1 MDKCYGVAP
10 STSIRHK
17 PPENLWLLA
26 GLRRVPLDRDVPGCR
41 TKHEDR
47 AASVDLEAR
56 RRDLTDY
63 DPGIGPRVESRREN
77 VSGDWLRDGALRVP
91 QGHLFLGAAASQF
104 KLASGHLPGV
114 AGRPGPVVVLRLD
127 ASAVR
132 RDLVVPDLLPALGGE
147 EARYSSNATSF
158 EHEKS
163 PTRPLWRVV
172 ARSFPLFRRE
182 GVHRLVLPAR
192 GRL

>member
-63 DPGIGPRVESRREN
+63 DPGIGPGLRAGGKTSRATGCATVPLGFHRVTSSWE
-77 VSGDWLRDGALRVP
+77 LP
-91 QGHLFLGAAASQF
+91 QA
-104 KLASGHLPGV
+104 
-114 AGRPGPVVVLRLD
+114 
-127 ASAVR
+127 
-132 RDLVVPDLLPALGGE
+132 
-147 EARYSSNATSF
+147 SSNSLAGT
-158 EHEKS
+158 
-163 PTRPLWRVV
+163 PQALLAGP
-172 ARSFPLFRRE
+172 
-182 GVHRLVLPAR
+182 GQ
-192 GRL
+192 